1 MQRKAA
7 LLILAAALLFLPA
20 CRQNAS
26 RTTSGPGSEY
36 GSVQKTLEYLTS
48 DECNGRLVGTDG
60 NLTAQKYIMDSL
72 SSFGI
77 EKYNGK
83 YEDQFLHNQLTV
95 KEITLETPEKKF
107 EYGKDFTISKIAD
120 SNITCPLAAGTN
132 ITDGCVVLL
141 ENRDKVN
148 ELLSNPKVKAILV
161 KTDLMMLFNLTE
173 NIISDKAV
181 LLVMDDAYEYL
192 KKHVGT
198 GVTLKSSYALEER
211 YDSNIIGMIKGKN
224 SKKAILLSAHFDHV
238 GAAGNHIFR
247 GAVDNAS
254 GVAALLCAAKRIS
267 ESARAGKPDTDII
280 FAFFNAEE
288 SMMLGSKDFAER
300 IQKQYGSENILNIN
314 IDCISNINNDILN
327 IGCSKA
333 DFEGVIQELAG
344 QLKEKSIGNIELR
357 QADTESNSDHVW
369 FDNYVYLYMESKKIH
384 TLSDTISEVDA
395 KLVESVGECAAEL
408 VLNIPENKV
417 GAAGEKTTVQMDT
430 AEKIISEEAR
440 KLKPFEYKFMKVEGE
455 IKYVGWYDLSGS
467 YDEVNKYFNDGLD
480 AIPVKLLDGT
490 VQSNVCFSFA
500 YADEIEYSSQK
511 LDTVYKRN
519 YQYSDMTG
527 FSIGVFKPDPAD
539 DVRSIVLNIFKMDY
553 SRRGQENLFN
563 ELVKK
568 FGPDVFEYKEHTL
581 HYQLREGIGG
591 EIKCVSKKSGE
602 QVKYIV
608 TITTD
613 LIESFDKDKII
624 KLIDDYDMFATC
636 DAIIDFMNQPGEIS
650 CENAGAE

>member
-1 MQRKAA
+1 MQKKAV
-7 LLILAAALLFLPA
+7 LFILAAALFFLPA
-20 CRQNAS
+20 CRSSAS
-26 RTTSGPGSEY
+26 QTTSGPGSEY

-60 NLTAQKYIMDSL
+60 NLSAQKYIMDSL

-83 YEDQFLHNQLTV
+83 YEDKFLHNQLTV

-107 EYGKDFTISKIAD
+107 EYGKDFYISKISD
-120 SNITCPLAAGTN
+120 SDITCPLAAETN
-132 ITDGCVVLL
+132 ITDGCVVLS
-141 ENRDKVN
+141 ENRDNVN

-161 KTDLMMLFNLTE
+161 KTGSMIFFNLTE
-173 NIISDKAV
+173 NIISDKTV
-181 LLVMDDAYEYL
+181 LLVMDDAYDYL
-192 KKHVGT
+192 KEHTGT
-198 GVTLKSSYALEER
+198 GVRLKSSYALEER
-211 YDSNIIGMIKGKN
+211 YDHNIIGMIKGNN

-267 ESARAGKPDTDII
+267 ESAKADKPDTDII

-333 DFEGVIQELAG
+333 DFEGVIQELAD

-440 KLKPFEYKFMKVEGE
+440 KLKPFEYKFMKVDGE
-455 IKYVGWYDLSGS
+455 IKYVGWYDLSGQ
-467 YDEVNKYFNDGLD
+467 YDEVNKYLGGELD
-480 AIPVKLLDGT
+480 TIPARILNETMQNFVSL
-490 VQSNVCFSFA
+490 SFS
-500 YADEIEYSSQK
+500 YTDEIVYSSQK

-519 YQYSDMTG
+519 YRYSDMSQ
-527 FSIGVFKPDPAD
+527 FSMGGFKPVSTD
-539 DVRSIVLNIFKMDY
+539 DVRSIVLDIIKMDY
-553 SRRGQENLFN
+553 SLRGQENLFN
-563 ELVKK
+563 GFVKK
-568 FGPDVFEYKEHTL
+568 FGSDVFEYKEHTL
-581 HYQLREGIGG
+581 HYQLREGTGG
-591 EIKCVSKKSGE
+591 EIKCVSKKSND
-602 QVKYIV
+602 QVKYIF
-608 TITTD
+608 TISTE